1 MVSNSTEVAGLES
14 LKCRT
19 GWQTANLLQV
29 TEAGGLLEQNSD
41 HLEGNWV
48 LCGKKDDKWERAP
61 CLSIVPAAMDTLSL
75 LVTSLM
81 WAFIPFFRESQTLSC
96 RFDHKRI
103 AKLTKNQQHAY
114 ALKWPQI
121 AENIQLV

>member
-1 MVSNSTEVAGLES
+1 MVCNSTEVAGLES

-19 GWQTANLLQV
+19 GQQTTHLLQV
-29 TEAGGLLEQNSD
+29 TDAGGLLEQDSD
-41 HLEGNWV
+41 HLEGNWI

-81 WAFIPFFRESQTLSC
+81 WAFIPFFRESPTLSC
-96 RFDHKRI
+96 RFDKCI
-103 AKLTKNQQHAY
+103 AKLTKTQQHAY